1 MEQLETE
8 EVQARALTQTNEPDS
23 GAQQQCNRHHAA
35 AAVPTGGQSTQVI
48 PGPRRGPRVHWPS
61 TRVGGN
67 AHTADGMVDSRWPS
81 QPWTALAR
89 RRR

>member
-35 AAVPTGGQSTQVI
+35 AATGGPSTQVI
-48 PGPRRGPRVHWPS
+48 PGPRRGSRVHWPS

-89 RRR
+89 CRR